1 MRCFLGFGSNLNR
14 ERNLATGLQALGERL
29 SIVRVSP
36 VYQSSA
42 LGFDGAPFFN
52 FCVEV
57 VLDREI
63 AELKKL
69 LKEIEDHCGR
79 DRSAPKYSSR
89 TLDIDILWVGECFGV
104 FDGVPLPRQE
114 VFDNSFVLKPL
125 VDIAPELSHPHKGG
139 IAELWANYEVSK
151 MPITEVQSDFLE
163 ARV

>member
-14 ERNLATGLQALGERL
+14 EENLSTGLQVLAERL
-29 SIVRVSP
+29 TVVSVSP

-63 AELKKL
+63 AGLKTL
-69 LKEIEDHCGR
+69 LKEIEDSCGR
-79 DRSAPKYSSR
+79 DRSAPKFSSR
-89 TLDIDILWVGECFGV
+89 TLDIDILWVGDCFGV

-125 VDIAPELSHPHKGG
+125 VDIAPELSHPIKGC
-139 IAELWANYEVSK
+139 IAELWANYEVSN
-151 MPITEVQSDFLE
+151 MPLIEVQSDFLR